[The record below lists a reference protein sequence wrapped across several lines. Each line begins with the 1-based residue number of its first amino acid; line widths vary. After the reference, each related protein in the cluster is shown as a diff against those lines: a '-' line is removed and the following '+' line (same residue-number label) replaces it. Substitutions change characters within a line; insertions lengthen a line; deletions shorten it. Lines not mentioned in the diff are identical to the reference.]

1 MSFFGNAIPAA
12 CTFTANNRSADSDI
26 GRTAMQ
32 TCLKPHQVR
41 EEKEMKEKR
50 TLSEDLA
57 RNTLDDIPQAKEDA
71 KDIVGLVKSS
81 GRVTGYQLS
90 DGSAVSKEDG
100 IEMAKNGEIKNV
112 GIAHRRDSEY
122 LKSLPDGEE
131 GNNLGNL
138 PSVSQGR
145 IDSDSLS

>member
-1 MSFFGNAIPAA
+1 
-12 CTFTANNRSADSDI
+12 
-26 GRTAMQ
+26 
-32 TCLKPHQVR
+32 
-41 EEKEMKEKR
+41 
-50 TLSEDLA
+50 
-57 RNTLDDIPQAKEDA
+57 
-71 KDIVGLVKSS
+71 
-81 GRVTGYQLS
+81 
-90 DGSAVSKEDG
+90 
-100 IEMAKNGEIKNV
+100 MAKNGEIKNV